1 MVLTNFYK
9 LNLDEFAAFLKQVRD
24 GDERHAT
31 DPYAF
36 LAADRAQLEAD
47 ITDWDAALT
56 QVNLLKARRDEARQT
71 RDEAAK
77 AFRVTVRP
85 AWEWAKGEFPG
96 DDERSG
102 EYGLETMPPES
113 LAATVTFG
121 RTLLQANTQL
131 PPLDPALP
139 ERLLTPVQTAFAALE
154 ATIAAYQAATAAHKQ
169 AVAARQTLRQE
180 IIARL
185 RGLRQH
191 LYSYVGKDDA
201 VLFDYGFA
209 V

>member
-1 MVLTNFYK
+1 MLID
-9 LNLDEFAAFLKQVRD
+9 LHNLDLDELATFLKQVRD
-24 GDERHAT
+24 GDDRHAT
-31 DPYAF
+31 DPYA
-36 LAADRAQLEAD
+36 LPAADRAQLEAD

-77 AFRVTVRP
+77 AFRAAVRP
-85 AWEWAKGEFPG
+85 AWEWARGEFPG

-102 EYGLETMPPES
+102 EYGLEAMPPRG
-113 LAATVTFG
+113 LDATVTYG

-154 ATIAAYQAATAAHKQ
+154 TTIAAYQAATAAHKQ
-169 AVAARQTLRQE
+169 AVAARQTLRKA

-191 LYSYVGKDDA
+191 FYSYVGKEDA
-201 VLFDYGFA
+201 VLTDYGFA